1 MDNISRKNKGLPYIA
16 DEKCNEL
23 MLENRQKLFE
33 FNNTDPRD
41 LNKLDELLRDIL
53 GKAGRNITILQPFR
67 CDYGKNI
74 EVGDNFFANYNFVVL
89 DVAKVSIGNNVFIAP
104 NVAIYTAGH
113 PVHYEMRNTMLEYGI
128 PVTIGDNCW
137 IGGNVVICPGV
148 SIGEGSVIGAG
159 AVVTK
164 DIPANVIAAGNPCRV
179 IREITNEDKKYYFK
193 NREFDRESL
202 DEIGKK

>member
-1 MDNISRKNKGLPYIA
+1 MDNVSRKNSGLAYIA
-16 DEKCNEL
+16 DDECFEL
-23 MLENRQKLFE
+23 MLENRCKIYE
-33 FNNTDPRD
+33 FNNTNPRD
-41 LNKLDELLRDIL
+41 LKRLDELLRDIL
-53 GKAGRNITILQPFR
+53 GKAGKNLAIMQPFH

-89 DVAKVSIGNNVFIAP
+89 DVAKVTIGNNVFVAP

-128 PVTIGDNCW
+128 PITIGDNCW

-148 SIGEGSVIGAG
+148 TIGEGSVIGAG

-164 DIPANVIAAGNPCRV
+164 DIPPNVIAAGNPCRV
-179 IREITNEDKKYYFK
+179 IREITDEDKKFYFK
-193 NREFDRESL
+193 NREFDEEAL
-202 DEIGKK
+202 QAIK